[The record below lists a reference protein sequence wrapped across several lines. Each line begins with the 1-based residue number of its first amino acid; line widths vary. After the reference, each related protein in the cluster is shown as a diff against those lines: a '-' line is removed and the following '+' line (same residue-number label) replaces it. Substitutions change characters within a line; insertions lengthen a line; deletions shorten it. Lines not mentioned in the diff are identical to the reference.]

1 MKSAL
6 GMLVSILIVAS
17 TGALAQAPCK
27 VTRENFVNHGSAGA
41 TMTLEQGQTCALTFR
56 FGGQLAPDSWKLV
69 APPKS
74 GEVTFK
80 QEVAEYRPAAD
91 FTGED
96 RFAVEVFGRAP
107 NCGTRCERNG
117 RYDVTVS
124 VTPRR

>member
-1 MKSAL
+1 MKHAVAL
-6 GMLVSILIVAS
+6 LMSMLAVGSVS
-17 TGALAQAPCK
+17 ALAQSPCK
-27 VTRENFVNHGSAGA
+27 VTRENFVNHGSASA
-41 TMTLEQGQTCALTFR
+41 TMTLEQGQSCAFTFR

-69 APPKS
+69 ASPKS

-80 QEVAEYRPAAD
+80 EDIAEYRPAAD

-96 RFAVEVFGRAP
+96 TFAVEVFGRAP